1 MVATGKRSPV
11 SPDMRRTV
19 LITLMGLLTAGAIA
33 AEVRVLPKEAF
44 WQAGFPW
51 LADPEAD
58 ESSRQP
64 WEIPVYQLSC
74 ASCLESFA
82 AILKGEE
89 GPSKLFFFNTA
100 KRSNRGVAQAMVAA
114 ALTHSELAAQGQVF
128 RLLLGAFLKA
138 PEEYL
143 NDLEA
148 WRALCQQHWAD
159 PMSSREIGPRAD
171 ALNRLHEHNRLLGLL
186 DVYMTPAW
194 LSMDEESRQV
204 PAEEDLEVEA
214 WQFRL
219 LMVAEPSLQPDLEA
233 AGGDPVPI
241 RQIDFDPGAARSAA
255 DWREIA
261 DEIEK
266 GILWLW
272 SVAEGTNS
280 DVVKQWRARLHQL
293 PDLDSRKDFFVR
305 TFDSVAT
312 WKSRGEWSLIEYLS
326 KHQP

>member
-1 MVATGKRSPV
+1 
-11 SPDMRRTV
+11 MRRGI
-19 LITLMGLLTAGAIA
+19 LIVGIGLLVTRGAA
-33 AEVRVLPKEAF
+33 LGEAHTLPKEAF
-44 WQAGFPW
+44 WQVGLPW
-51 LADPEAD
+51 LMESEEA
-58 ESSRQP
+58 ERQP
-64 WEIPVYQLSC
+64 WEMPVYQLSC

-82 AILKGEE
+82 AILAGEE
-89 GPSKLFFFNTA
+89 DPAELFFLNTL

-159 PMSSREIGPRAD
+159 PMSSHEIGPRAD

-186 DVYMTPAW
+186 DVYMTPVW
-194 LSMDEESRQV
+194 LSMDEESRRV
-204 PAEEDLEVEA
+204 PAEADLEVEA

-219 LMVAEPSLQPDLEA
+219 LMTAEPSLQPELD

-241 RQIDFDPGAARSAA
+241 RQILFDPGVERSAA
-255 DWREIA
+255 AWREIA

-266 GILWLW
+266 GTLWFW
-272 SVAEGTNS
+272 SEAAATNS
-280 DVVKQWRARLHQL
+280 DEVKQWRAQFHRL
-293 PDLDSRKDFFVR
+293 PDLDSRRDFFER
-305 TFDSVAT
+305 TFESVAT
-312 WKSRGEWSLIEYLS
+312 WKRQGEWSLLEYLRS
-326 KHQP
+326 EAE